1 MGADQGGIWISALS
15 AVIFRQGEH
24 DLAFFAQ
31 GLAAIGKVLTRADKG
46 DEMVGMDSVNW
57 LHPREELVA
66 TMDRIYRYHMTTTSG
81 GNLSILD
88 PDGSMWITPSRVD
101 KGSLRPADVVRVHA
115 DGKREGLHPPSSEFP
130 FHREIYRRRPDIK
143 AIVHAHPGAL
153 VAFSIVR
160 RLPETRVQTHA
171 HNLCGKIAYAAYAC
185 PGSQELGDK
194 IAESFAGGA
203 DCVMLEN
210 HGVVIG
216 GRDLAEA
223 FQRFET
229 LEFVAQTVIRASALG
244 ELRTLEAG
252 SLLAGQAVPDFAE
265 LPAAI
270 ASNREKELRAEV
282 CAFTQRAYR
291 QRLMISTAGSIS
303 ARLNEKE
310 FVITPRRRD
319 RLDLKASSLVR
330 ATLNAAEAGKR
341 ASRTS
346 RLHGLIYAANPEV
359 GVVINAQPMCASAF
373 CMTDAE
379 FSSRT
384 IPESYLVLGDAP
396 KVPFACVV
404 NDAEAL
410 AARMSLKKCPVLL
423 IENEGALIVGRTL
436 LEAFDRLEVLEATAE
451 ALQLSRPLGPLVPM
465 PDSALEELRK
475 AFGLE

>member
-1 MGADQGGIWISALS
+1 
-15 AVIFRQGEH
+15 
-24 DLAFFAQ
+24 
-31 GLAAIGKVLTRADKG
+31 
-46 DEMVGMDSVNW
+46 MDTSCW
-57 LHPREELVA
+57 LHPREQLVA

-88 PDGSMWITPSRVD
+88 PDGSIWITPSRVD
-101 KGSLRPADVVRVHA
+101 KGSLRPSDIVRVRA
-115 DGKREGLHPPSSEFP
+115 DGTKEGLHPPSSEFP

-171 HNLCGKIAYAAYAC
+171 FHVCGKIAYAAYAC
-185 PGSQELGDK
+185 PGSQELGEK
-194 IAESFAGGA
+194 IAATFAQGA

-216 GRDLAEA
+216 GATLSEA

-229 LEFVAQTVIRASALG
+229 LEFVAQTDIRASAMGDMRVLSQAALG
-244 ELRTLEAG
+244 P
-252 SLLAGQAVPDFAE
+252 QAVPSYAKADAAAPTYAE
-265 LPAAI
+265 LAL
-270 ASNREKELRAEV
+270 RKELCE
-282 CAFTQRAYR
+282 FTHRAYR
-291 QRLMISTAGSIS
+291 QRLMISTAGSMS
-303 ARLNEKE
+303 ARVDANH
-310 FVITPRRRD
+310 FVTTPRRSD
-319 RLDLKASSLVR
+319 RLEMSPSSLVR
-330 ATLNAAEAGKR
+330 VSADSCEAGKR

-359 GVVINAQPMCASAF
+359 GAVINAQPMCASAF
-373 CMTDAE
+373 CMTGAP

-404 NDAEAL
+404 DDAEAL
-410 AARMSLKKCPVLL
+410 AKRMSLKKCPVLL
-423 IENEGALIVGRTL
+423 VENEGALIIGRNL

-465 PDSALEELRK
+465 PDSALQELRK
-475 AFGLE
+475 AFGMDE

>member
-1 MGADQGGIWISALS
+1 
-15 AVIFRQGEH
+15 
-24 DLAFFAQ
+24 
-31 GLAAIGKVLTRADKG
+31 
-46 DEMVGMDSVNW
+46 MDTTAW
-57 LHPREELVA
+57 LHPRDELVA

-88 PDGSMWITPSRVD
+88 PDGSIWITPSRVD
-101 KGSLRPADVVRVHA
+101 KGSLRPSDVVRVHA
-115 DGKREGLHPPSSEFP
+115 DGTREGLHPPSSEFP

-171 HNLCGKIAYAAYAC
+171 HHLCGQIAYAAYAC

-194 IAESFAGGA
+194 IAAAFAEGA

-244 ELRTLEAG
+244 ELRTLPADC
-252 SLLAGQAVPDFAE
+252 LASQAVPDLTPLDSVA
-265 LPAAI
+265 PT
-270 ASNREKELRAEV
+270 NREKELRADI
-282 CAFTQRAYR
+282 CAFAQRAYR

-303 ARLNEKE
+303 ARLDDNQ

-319 RLDLKASSLVR
+319 RLDLKPSGLVR
-330 ATLNAAEAGKR
+330 ATRDAAEAGKR
-341 ASRTS
+341 ASRTN
-346 RLHGLIYAANPEV
+346 RLHGLIYAANPDI
-359 GVVINAQPMCASAF
+359 GVIINAQPMCASAF
-373 CMTDAE
+373 CMSAAE

-404 NDAEAL
+404 NDAEEL

-465 PDSALEELRK
+465 PDSALQELRT
-475 AFGLE
+475 AFGMDD

>member
-1 MGADQGGIWISALS
+1 MPPGGRRTA
-15 AVIFRQGEH
+15 
-24 DLAFFAQ
+24 
-31 GLAAIGKVLTRADKG
+31 
-46 DEMVGMDSVNW
+46 GMDTTNW

-88 PDGSMWITPSRVD
+88 PDGSIWITPSRVD
-101 KGSLRPADVVRVHA
+101 KGSLRPADIVRVRP
-115 DGKREGLHPPSSEFP
+115 DGTKEGLHPPSSEFP
-130 FHREIYRRRPDIK
+130 FHREIYRRRPDIR

-153 VAFSIVR
+153 VGFSIVR

-171 HNLCGKIAYAAYAC
+171 HNLCGKVAYAAYAC

-194 IAESFAGGA
+194 IAATFAEGA

-216 GRDLAEA
+216 GRDLADA

-244 ELRTLEAG
+244 ELRTLPTD
-252 SLLAGQAVPDFAE
+252 LLTGQAVPDFGE
-265 LPAAI
+265 LPPAAPG
-270 ASNREKELRAEV
+270 NPEKELRAQLCEF
-282 CAFTQRAYR
+282 ARRGYR
-291 QRLMISTAGSIS
+291 QRLLISTAGSIS
-303 ARLNEKE
+303 ARLDGGQ

-319 RLDLKASSLVR
+319 RLDLKPASLVR
-330 ATLNAAEAGKR
+330 ATVNAAEPGKR
-341 ASRTS
+341 VSRTA
-346 RLHGLIYAANPEV
+346 RLHGLIYAANPDV
-359 GVVINAQPMCASAF
+359 GAIINAQPMCASAF

-379 FSSRT
+379 FSTRT
-384 IPESYLVLGDAP
+384 IPESYLVLLDAP

-404 NDAEAL
+404 KDAEAL
-410 AARMSLKKCPVLL
+410 AAKMSVKKCPVLL
-423 IENEGALIVGRTL
+423 IENEGALIVGRNL

-465 PDSALEELRK
+465 PDSALTELRV
-475 AFGLE
+475 AFGME

>member
-1 MGADQGGIWISALS
+1 
-15 AVIFRQGEH
+15 
-24 DLAFFAQ
+24 
-31 GLAAIGKVLTRADKG
+31 
-46 DEMVGMDSVNW
+46 MDTPTW
-57 LHPREELVA
+57 LHPRDELVA

-88 PDGSMWITPSRVD
+88 PDGSIWITPSRVD
-101 KGSLRPADVVRVHA
+101 KGALRSSDIVRVKA
-115 DGKREGLHPPSSEFP
+115 DGSREGLHPPSSEFP
-130 FHREIYRRRPDIK
+130 FHREIYRIRPDIK

-160 RLPETRVQTHA
+160 RLPDTRVQTHA
-171 HNLCGKIAYAAYAC
+171 YNLCGKIAYALYAC

-194 IAESFAGGA
+194 IAAAFAGGA
-203 DCVMLEN
+203 DCVMMEN

-229 LEFVAQTVIRASALG
+229 LEFVAQTVIRATAMG
-244 ELRTLEAG
+244 QLRTLP
-252 SLLAGQAVPDFAE
+252 AGQLSVQALPDYAALAPQVPTN
-265 LPAAI
+265 P
-270 ASNREKELRAEV
+270 EKELRTEV
-282 CAFTQRAYR
+282 CAFAHRAYR
-291 QRLMISTAGSIS
+291 QKLMISTAGAIS
-303 ARLNEKE
+303 ARLDADQ

-319 RLDLKASSLVR
+319 RLDLQPGSLVR
-330 ATLNAAEAGKR
+330 ATKDAMEAGKQG
-341 ASRTS
+341 SRTS
-346 RLHGLIYAANPEV
+346 RLHALIYAANPEV
-359 GVVINAQPMCASAF
+359 GVIINAQPMCASAF

-404 NDAEAL
+404 KDAEAL

-423 IENEGALIVGRTL
+423 IENDGALIVGRTL

-451 ALQLSRPLGPLVPM
+451 ALQLSRPLGPMVPM
-465 PDSALEELRK
+465 PDSALAELRRVY
-475 AFGLE
+475 GME

>member
-1 MGADQGGIWISALS
+1 
-15 AVIFRQGEH
+15 
-24 DLAFFAQ
+24 
-31 GLAAIGKVLTRADKG
+31 
-46 DEMVGMDSVNW
+46 MDSTCW
-57 LHPREELVA
+57 LHPRDELVA

-88 PDGSMWITPSRVD
+88 PDGSIWITPSRVD
-101 KGSLRPADVVRVHA
+101 KGSLRPTDVVRVAA
-115 DGKREGLHPPSSEFP
+115 DGTKDGLHPPSSEFP

-171 HNLCGKIAYAAYAC
+171 HSLCGKIAYAAYAC

-194 IAESFAGGA
+194 IAQAFSEGA

-244 ELRTLEAG
+244 ELKTLAPD
-252 SLLAGQAVPDFAE
+252 SLAGQAVPDFAE
-265 LPAAI
+265 LAA
-270 ASNREKELRAEV
+270 AVPTNREKELRTQV
-282 CAFTQRAYR
+282 CEFAHRAYR

-303 ARLNEKE
+303 ARLDEKE

-319 RLDLKASSLVR
+319 RLDLKPVSLVR
-330 ATLNAAEAGKR
+330 ATLGAAEAGKR

-359 GVVINAQPMCASAF
+359 GVIINAQPMCASAF
-373 CMTDAE
+373 CMTAAE

-404 NDAEAL
+404 KDAEAL

-465 PDSALEELRK
+465 PAEALSELRK

>member
-1 MGADQGGIWISALS
+1 MDPIS
-15 AVIFRQGEH
+15 
-24 DLAFFAQ
+24 
-31 GLAAIGKVLTRADKG
+31 
-46 DEMVGMDSVNW
+46 W
-57 LHPREELVA
+57 LHPRDELVA

-88 PDGSMWITPSRVD
+88 PDGSIWITPSRVD
-101 KGSLRPADVVRVHA
+101 KGSLRASDVVRMKP
-115 DGKREGLHPPSSEFP
+115 DGSREGLHPPSSEFP

-160 RLPETRVQTHA
+160 RLPETRVQNHA
-171 HNLCGKIAYAAYAC
+171 FTVCGKISYAAYAC

-194 IAESFAGGA
+194 IAAAFAEGA

-216 GRDLAEA
+216 GRDLSEA

-229 LEFVAQTVIRASALG
+229 LEFVAQTVIRASELGTLKTLPDSALTSQSFP
-244 ELRTLEAG
+244 TLTEDA
-252 SLLAGQAVPDFAE
+252 PE
-265 LPAAI
+265 LP
-270 ASNREKELRAEV
+270 SNREKELRTEV
-282 CAFTQRAYR
+282 AAFAQRAYR

-303 ARLNEKE
+303 ARIADEK

-319 RLDLKASSLVR
+319 RLEMQPATLVR
-330 ATLNAAEAGKR
+330 TTLNTVEAGKR

-346 RLHGLIYAANPEV
+346 RLHALIYASDPAI
-359 GVVINAQPMCASAF
+359 GAVISAQPKCASAY
-373 CMTDAE
+373 CMTDAA
-379 FSSRT
+379 FSTRT
-384 IPESYLVLGDAP
+384 IPESYLVLGDTP
-396 KVPFACVV
+396 KVPFACIV

-410 AARMSLKKCPVLL
+410 AAQMSLKKCPVLL

-465 PDSALEELRK
+465 PDSALAELRK
-475 AFGLE
+475 AFGME

>member
-1 MGADQGGIWISALS
+1 
-15 AVIFRQGEH
+15 
-24 DLAFFAQ
+24 
-31 GLAAIGKVLTRADKG
+31 
-46 DEMVGMDSVNW
+46 MDSHNW

-88 PDGSMWITPSRVD
+88 PEGGIWITPSRVD
-101 KGSLRPADVVRVHA
+101 KGALRPSDVVRVRP
-115 DGKREGLHPPSSEFP
+115 DGSREGLHPPSSEFP
-130 FHREIYRRRPDIK
+130 FHREVYKVRPDIK

-171 HNLCGKIAYAAYAC
+171 HQVCGKIAYAPYAC
-185 PGSQELGDK
+185 PGSQDLGDK
-194 IAESFAGGA
+194 IAAAFAGGA

-229 LEFVAQTVIRASALG
+229 LEFVAQTDIRASALG
-244 ELRTLEAG
+244 NLRSLPPEALNNRAMPEHG
-252 SLLAGQAVPDFAE
+252 VLPD
-265 LPAAI
+265 AAP
-270 ASNREKELRAEV
+270 SNAEKELRAQV
-282 CAFTQRAYR
+282 CEFTHRAYR

-303 ARLNEKE
+303 ARVDADH
-310 FVITPRRRD
+310 FVTTPRRRD
-319 RLDLKASSLVR
+319 RLELTAENLVR
-330 ATLNAAEAGKR
+330 VSRSACEAGKR

-346 RLHGLIYAANPEV
+346 LLHGLVYAKNPEV
-359 GVVINAQPMCASAF
+359 GAVINAQPMCASAF
-373 CMTDAE
+373 CMTDAA

-396 KVPFACVV
+396 KVPFADVV
-404 NDAEAL
+404 DDAEAL

-465 PDSALEELRK
+465 PDRALAELRA
-475 AFGLE
+475 AFGMD

>member
-1 MGADQGGIWISALS
+1 
-15 AVIFRQGEH
+15 
-24 DLAFFAQ
+24 
-31 GLAAIGKVLTRADKG
+31 
-46 DEMVGMDSVNW
+46 MDSSNW

-88 PDGSMWITPSRVD
+88 PDGGIWITPSRVD
-101 KGSLRPADVVRVHA
+101 KGALRPSDVVRVRA
-115 DGKREGLHPPSSEFP
+115 DGSREGLHPPSSEFP
-130 FHREIYRRRPDIK
+130 FHREIYKARPDIK

-171 HNLCGKIAYAAYAC
+171 YQVCGKIAYAPYAC
-185 PGSQELGDK
+185 PGSQELGEK
-194 IAESFAGGA
+194 IAAAFAGGA

-229 LEFVAQTVIRASALG
+229 LEFVAQTDIRASALG
-244 ELRTLEAG
+244 KLRSLPAEA
-252 SLLAGQAVPDFAE
+252 LNNHMVPDYGV
-265 LPAAI
+265 LPALA
-270 ASNREKELRAEV
+270 ASNAEKELRAQV
-282 CAFTQRAYR
+282 CEFTHRAYR

-303 ARLNEKE
+303 ARVDAAH
-310 FVITPRRRD
+310 FVTTPRRRD
-319 RLDLKASSLVR
+319 RLELTAENLVR
-330 ATLNAAEAGKR
+330 VSREACEQGKR

-346 RLHGLIYAANPEV
+346 RLHGLIYAANPEI
-359 GVVINAQPMCASAF
+359 GAVINAQPMCASAF
-373 CMTDAE
+373 CMTDAV

-396 KVPFACVV
+396 KTPFADVV
-404 NDAEAL
+404 ADAESL
-410 AARMSLKKCPVLL
+410 AARMSLKRCPVLL

-465 PDSALEELRK
+465 PDSALAELRK
-475 AFGLE
+475 AFGME

>member
-1 MGADQGGIWISALS
+1 METPS
-15 AVIFRQGEH
+15 
-24 DLAFFAQ
+24 
-31 GLAAIGKVLTRADKG
+31 
-46 DEMVGMDSVNW
+46 W
-57 LHPREELVA
+57 LHPRDELVA

-88 PDGSMWITPSRVD
+88 PDGSIWITPSRVD
-101 KGSLRPADVVRVHA
+101 KGSLRATDVVRVLP
-115 DGKREGLHPPSSEFP
+115 DGTREGLHPPSSEFP
-130 FHREIYRRRPDIK
+130 FHREIYRKRPDLK

-160 RLPETRVQTHA
+160 TLPETRVQAHA
-171 HNLCGKIAYAAYAC
+171 FEVCGKIAYAAYAC

-194 IAESFAGGA
+194 IAAAFATGA

-244 ELRTLEAG
+244 ALRTLAAADLQRQ
-252 SLLAGQAVPDFAE
+252 SAPDLAVLPSDAV
-265 LPAAI
+265 
-270 ASNREKELRAEV
+270 SNREKELRSQLCE
-282 CAFTQRAYR
+282 FTHRAYR
-291 QRLMISTAGSIS
+291 QRLMISTAGAMS
-303 ARLNEKE
+303 ARLDGER
-310 FVITPRRRD
+310 FVTTPRRRD
-319 RLDLKASSLVR
+319 RLELTPAALVR
-330 ATLNAAEAGKR
+330 TSLNACEAVKR

-346 RLHGLIYAANPEV
+346 RLHALIYATNPEV

-384 IPESYLVLGDAP
+384 IPESYLVLGNAP
-396 KVPFACVV
+396 KVPYACVV
-404 NDAEAL
+404 RDAEAL

-465 PDSALEELRK
+465 PDRALAELRQ
-475 AFGLE
+475 AFGMEEQAEREAP

>member
-1 MGADQGGIWISALS
+1 
-15 AVIFRQGEH
+15 
-24 DLAFFAQ
+24 
-31 GLAAIGKVLTRADKG
+31 
-46 DEMVGMDSVNW
+46 MDSTNW
-57 LHPREELVA
+57 QHPRDELVA

-88 PDGSMWITPSRVD
+88 PDGGIWITPSRVD
-101 KGSLRPADVVRVHA
+101 KGSLRAADVVRVFA
-115 DGKREGLHPPSSEFP
+115 DGSREGLHPPSSEFP
-130 FHREIYRRRPDIK
+130 FHREIYKRRPDIK

-153 VAFSIVR
+153 VAFSICR
-160 RLPETRVQTHA
+160 TLPETRVQTHA
-171 HNLCGKIAYAAYAC
+171 FQVCGKIAYAAYAC

-194 IAESFAGGA
+194 IAEAFATGA

-229 LEFVAQTVIRASALG
+229 LEFAAQTVIRASALG
-244 ELRTLEAG
+244 TLKTLSAAALH
-252 SLLAGQAVPDFAE
+252 SHAVPDYAT
-265 LPAAI
+265 LPPVAPL
-270 ASNREKELRAEV
+270 NHEKELRAQL
-282 CAFTQRAYR
+282 CDFTHRAYR

-303 ARLNEKE
+303 ARLDAAH
-310 FVITPRRRD
+310 FVTTPRRRD
-319 RLDLKASSLVR
+319 RLELTVENLVR
-330 ATLNAAEAGKR
+330 VTRDACEEGKR

-346 RLHGLIYAANPEV
+346 RLHGLIYEANPEI

-384 IPESYLVLGDAP
+384 IPESYLVLGDTP

-404 NDAEAL
+404 ADAEAL
-410 AARMSLKKCPVLL
+410 AAKMSLKKCPVLL

-465 PDSALEELRK
+465 PDSALAELRK
-475 AFGLE
+475 AFGME

>member
-1 MGADQGGIWISALS
+1 MGWQCFDPDGAKASGGLMETHS
-15 AVIFRQGEH
+15 
-24 DLAFFAQ
+24 
-31 GLAAIGKVLTRADKG
+31 
-46 DEMVGMDSVNW
+46 W
-57 LHPREELVA
+57 LHPRDELVA

-88 PDGSMWITPSRVD
+88 PDGSIWITPSRVD
-101 KGSLRPADVVRVHA
+101 KGALRPDDIVRMKA
-115 DGKREGLHPPSSEFP
+115 DGSREGLHPPSSEFP

-171 HNLCGKIAYAAYAC
+171 HALCGKIAYAAYAC

-194 IAESFAGGA
+194 IAQTFSEGA

-244 ELRTLEAG
+244 ELKTLPAN
-252 SLLAGQAVPDFAE
+252 LLTGQAVPDFSV
-265 LPAAI
+265 LPAAEPG
-270 ASNREKELRAEV
+270 NREKELRTQL
-282 CAFTQRAYR
+282 CAFARRAYR

-303 ARLNEKE
+303 ARLDDRQ

-319 RLDLKASSLVR
+319 RLDLQPASLVR
-330 ATLNAAEAGKR
+330 ATLEGAEAGKR

-359 GVVINAQPMCASAF
+359 GAIINAQPMCASAF
-373 CMTDAE
+373 CMADAE
-379 FSSRT
+379 FSTRT
-384 IPESYLVLGDAP
+384 IPESYLVLNDAP

-404 NDAEAL
+404 KDAEAL
-410 AARMSLKKCPVLL
+410 AARMSPRKCPVLL
-423 IENEGALIVGRTL
+423 IENEGTLIVGRTL

-465 PDSALEELRK
+465 PESALAELRK

>member
-1 MGADQGGIWISALS
+1 
-15 AVIFRQGEH
+15 
-24 DLAFFAQ
+24 
-31 GLAAIGKVLTRADKG
+31 
-46 DEMVGMDSVNW
+46 MDTPTW
-57 LHPREELVA
+57 LHPRDELVA

-101 KGSLRPADVVRVHA
+101 KGALRPSDIVRVKA
-115 DGKREGLHPPSSEFP
+115 DGSREGLHPPSSEFP
-130 FHREIYRRRPDIK
+130 FHREIYRVRPDIK

-160 RLPETRVQTHA
+160 QLPDTRVQTHA
-171 HNLCGKIAYAAYAC
+171 YNLCGKIAYAAYAC
-185 PGSQELGDK
+185 PGSQELGEK
-194 IAESFAGGA
+194 IAAAFAGGA

-229 LEFVAQTVIRASALG
+229 LEFVAQTVIRATALG
-244 ELRTLEAG
+244 ELRTLPAVQLTG
-252 SLLAGQAVPDFAE
+252 HAVPDY
-265 LPAAI
+265 AAL
-270 ASNREKELRAEV
+270 APQVPTNLEKELRTDV
-282 CAFTQRAYR
+282 CAFAQRAYR
-291 QRLMISTAGSIS
+291 QKLMISTAGAIS
-303 ARLNEKE
+303 ARLDADQ

-319 RLDLKASSLVR
+319 RIDLQPSSLVR
-330 ATLNAAEAGKR
+330 ATKDAMEAGKQG
-341 ASRTS
+341 SRTS
-346 RLHGLIYAANPEV
+346 RLHALIYAANPEV
-359 GVVINAQPMCASAF
+359 GVIINAQPMCASAF
-373 CMTDAE
+373 CMADAD

-404 NDAEAL
+404 KDAESL
-410 AARMSLKKCPVLL
+410 ASRMSLKKCPVLL
-423 IENEGALIVGRTL
+423 IENDGALIVGRTL

-465 PDSALEELRK
+465 PDSALAELRRVY
-475 AFGLE
+475 GMD

>member
-1 MGADQGGIWISALS
+1 METPSWQ
-15 AVIFRQGEH
+15 
-24 DLAFFAQ
+24 
-31 GLAAIGKVLTRADKG
+31 
-46 DEMVGMDSVNW
+46 
-57 LHPREELVA
+57 HPRDELVA

-88 PDGSMWITPSRVD
+88 PDGSIWITPSRVD
-101 KGSLRPADVVRVHA
+101 KGSLRPADVVRVMQ
-115 DGKREGLHPPSSEFP
+115 DGSREGLHPPSSEFP
-130 FHREIYRRRPDIK
+130 FHREIYRKRPDLK

-160 RLPETRVQTHA
+160 TLPETRVQTHA
-171 HNLCGKIAYAAYAC
+171 FHVCGKIAYAAYAC

-194 IAESFAGGA
+194 IAEAFATGA

-229 LEFVAQTVIRASALG
+229 LEFVAQTVIRAMALG
-244 ELRTLEAG
+244 GLRTL
-252 SLLAGQAVPDFAE
+252 PDAE
-265 LPAAI
+265 LRERMEPGLGMLPPMV
-270 ASNREKELRAEV
+270 ASNREKELRAKV
-282 CAFTQRAYR
+282 CEFTHRAYR

-303 ARLNEKE
+303 ARLDADY
-310 FVITPRRRD
+310 FVTTPRRRD
-319 RLDLKASSLVR
+319 RLELSPATLVR
-330 ATLNAAEAGKR
+330 ASLAGCEEGKR

-346 RLHGLIYAANPEV
+346 RLHALIYAANPEV
-359 GVVINAQPMCASAF
+359 GAVINAQPMCASAF
-373 CMTDAE
+373 CMTGAE

-404 NDAEAL
+404 RDAEAL
-410 AARMSLKKCPVLL
+410 AAEISLKKCPVLL
-423 IENEGALIVGRTL
+423 VENDGAIVVGRTL

-451 ALQLSRPLGPLVPM
+451 ALQLSRSLGPLVPM
-465 PDSALEELRK
+465 PESALAELRR
-475 AFGLE
+475 AFGMEE

>member
-1 MGADQGGIWISALS
+1 MGLRAFDFLNPKALCGGMENTTW
-15 AVIFRQGEH
+15 Q
-24 DLAFFAQ
+24 
-31 GLAAIGKVLTRADKG
+31 
-46 DEMVGMDSVNW
+46 
-57 LHPREELVA
+57 HPREELVA

-88 PDGSMWITPSRVD
+88 PDGSIWITPSRVD
-101 KGSLRPADVVRVHA
+101 KGSLRPSDIVRIMA
-115 DGKREGLHPPSSEFP
+115 DGTHEGLHPASSEFP
-130 FHREIYRRRPDIK
+130 FHCEIYRSRPDIK

-171 HNLCGKIAYAAYAC
+171 YNLCGKVAYAAYAC

-194 IAESFAGGA
+194 IAQAFAEGA

-244 ELRTLEAG
+244 QLKT
-252 SLLAGQAVPDFAE
+252 
-265 LPAAI
+265 LPADQLTGLEVP
-270 ASNREKELRAEV
+270 ASKRLPEKIPTNFEKELRTDV
-282 CAFTQRAYR
+282 SAFTRRAYR

-303 ARLNEKE
+303 ARIDENE

-319 RLDLKASSLVR
+319 RLDLHPANLVR
-330 ATLNAAEAGKR
+330 ATTDGCEAGKR

-346 RLHGLIYAANPEV
+346 RLHGLIYAANSEV
-359 GVVINAQPMCASAF
+359 GAIINAQPMCASAF

-379 FSSRT
+379 FSTRT
-384 IPESYLVLGDAP
+384 IPESYLVLGEAP

-410 AARMSLKKCPVLL
+410 AAKMSLKKCPVLM
-423 IENEGALIVGRTL
+423 IENEGTLIVGRTL

-451 ALQLSRPLGPLVPM
+451 ALQLSMPLGPLVPM
-465 PDSALEELRK
+465 PESALEELRK
-475 AFGLE
+475 AFGME

>member
-1 MGADQGGIWISALS
+1 MCRITTRDSGRNWEKLA
-15 AVIFRQGEH
+15 
-24 DLAFFAQ
+24 DLAQ
-31 GLAAIGKVLTRADKG
+31 RWAALGQALHRQTPQVLNQR
-46 DEMVGMDSVNW
+46 MDTTNW
-57 LHPREELVA
+57 LHPRDELVA
-66 TMDRIYRYHMTTTSG
+66 AMDRIYRYHMTTTSG

-101 KGSLRPADVVRVHA
+101 KGSLRPSDIVRVHA
-115 DGKREGLHPPSSEFP
+115 NGSREGLHPPSSEFP

-171 HNLCGKIAYAAYAC
+171 HHLCGKVAYAAYAC

-194 IAESFAGGA
+194 IAQAFAEGA

-244 ELRTLEAG
+244 ALRTLPAD
-252 SLLAGQAVPDFAE
+252 SLAGQAVPDFAE
-265 LPAAI
+265 LPVAAP
-270 ASNREKELRAEV
+270 SNREKELRADV
-282 CAFTQRAYR
+282 CAFARRSYR
-291 QRLMISTAGSIS
+291 QRLMISTAGSVS
-303 ARLNEKE
+303 ARLDASQ
-310 FVITPRRRD
+310 FIITPRRRD
-319 RLDLKASSLVR
+319 RLDLQPASLVR
-330 ATLNAAEAGKR
+330 ASLGAAEAGKR

-346 RLHGLIYAANPEV
+346 RLHGLIYAADREV
-359 GVVINAQPMCASAF
+359 GAIINAQPMCASAF
-373 CMTDAE
+373 CMSDAE
-379 FSSRT
+379 FSTRT
-384 IPESYLVLGDAP
+384 IPESYLVLQDAP

-404 NDAEAL
+404 HDAEAL
-410 AARMSLKKCPVLL
+410 AVRVSLKKCPVLL
-423 IENEGALIVGRTL
+423 IENEGTLIVGRTL

-451 ALQLSRPLGPLVPM
+451 ALQLGRVLGPLVPM
-465 PDSALEELRK
+465 PESALTELRQ
-475 AFGLE
+475 AFGMD

>member
-1 MGADQGGIWISALS
+1 
-15 AVIFRQGEH
+15 
-24 DLAFFAQ
+24 
-31 GLAAIGKVLTRADKG
+31 
-46 DEMVGMDSVNW
+46 MDNTVW

-101 KGSLRPADVVRVHA
+101 KGSLRPSDVVRVYA
-115 DGKREGLHPPSSEFP
+115 DGTRDGLHPPSSEFP
-130 FHREIYRRRPDIK
+130 FHREIYLRRPDIK

-160 RLPETRVQTHA
+160 RLPDTRVQTHA
-171 HNLCGKIAYAAYAC
+171 HQICGKIAYAAYAC

-194 IAESFAGGA
+194 IAQTFAEGA

-216 GRDLAEA
+216 GSNLAEA

-229 LEFVAQTVIRASALG
+229 LEFVAQTAIRASALG
-244 ELRTLEAG
+244 KLHTLPAD
-252 SLLAGQAVPDFAE
+252 SLAGQTVPALSE
-265 LPAAI
+265 LPSAAPT
-270 ASNREKELRAEV
+270 NHEKELRMEICEFA
-282 CAFTQRAYR
+282 QRAYR
-291 QRLMISTAGSIS
+291 QRLMISTAGAIS
-303 ARLNEKE
+303 ARLDQNQ
-310 FVITPRRRD
+310 FIITPRRRD
-319 RLDLKASSLVR
+319 RLNLDPSSLVR
-330 ATLNAAEAGKR
+330 ATRDSAEAGKH
-341 ASRTS
+341 ASRTN
-346 RLHGLIYAANPEV
+346 RLHGFIYEANPDV
-359 GVVINAQPMCASAF
+359 GVIINAQPMCASAF

-384 IPESYLVLGDAP
+384 IPESYLVLGDTP

-404 NDAEAL
+404 DDAEAL

-451 ALQLSRPLGPLVPM
+451 ALQLSRPLGELVAM
-465 PDSALEELRK
+465 SESELQELRTV
-475 AFGLE
+475 FGME

>member
-1 MGADQGGIWISALS
+1 
-15 AVIFRQGEH
+15 
-24 DLAFFAQ
+24 
-31 GLAAIGKVLTRADKG
+31 
-46 DEMVGMDSVNW
+46 MDTQSW
-57 LHPREELVA
+57 LHPRDELVA

-88 PDGSMWITPSRVD
+88 PDGSIWITPSRVD
-101 KGSLRPADVVRVHA
+101 KGSLRSTDIVRVKA
-115 DGKREGLHPPSSEFP
+115 DGSREGLHPPSSEFP
-130 FHREIYRRRPDIK
+130 FHREIYRVRPDIK

-171 HNLCGKIAYAAYAC
+171 YNLCGKIAYAPYAC

-194 IAESFAGGA
+194 IAAAFAEGA

-244 ELRTLEAG
+244 ELRTLPNDMLTG
-252 SLLAGQAVPDFAE
+252 HAVPDYTP
-265 LPAAI
+265 LDSQVPT
-270 ASNREKELRAEV
+270 NHEKELRTEV
-282 CAFTQRAYR
+282 CAFAQRAYR
-291 QRLMISTAGSIS
+291 QKLMISSAGAIS
-303 ARLNEKE
+303 ARLDAQQ

-319 RLDLKASSLVR
+319 RLDLKPSSLVR
-330 ATLNAAEAGKR
+330 ATKDSMEMGKR
-341 ASRTS
+341 GSRTS
-346 RLHGLIYAANPEV
+346 RLHGLIYAANPEI
-359 GVVINAQPMCASAF
+359 GVIINAQPMCASAF
-373 CMTDAE
+373 CMSDAE

-465 PDSALEELRK
+465 PESALAELRK
-475 AFGLE
+475 AFGMD

>member
-1 MGADQGGIWISALS
+1 M
-15 AVIFRQGEH
+15 ET
-24 DLAFFAQ
+24 AQ
-31 GLAAIGKVLTRADKG
+31 
-46 DEMVGMDSVNW
+46 W
-57 LHPREELVA
+57 LHPRDELVA

-88 PDGSMWITPSRVD
+88 SDGGIWITPSRVD
-101 KGSLRPADVVRVHA
+101 KGALRASDIVRVGA
-115 DGKREGLHPPSSEFP
+115 DGTREGLHPPSSEFP
-130 FHREIYRRRPDIK
+130 FHREIYKKRPDIR

-153 VAFSIVR
+153 VAFSICR
-160 RLPETRVQTHA
+160 TLPETRVQTHA
-171 HNLCGKIAYAAYAC
+171 FQVCGKIAYAAYAC

-194 IAESFAGGA
+194 IAEAFASGA

-229 LEFVAQTVIRASALG
+229 LEFVAHTVIRASSLG
-244 ELRTLEAG
+244 RLRTLPKEALVG
-252 SLLAGQAVPDFAE
+252 HAVPDHGVLA
-265 LPAAI
+265 LRTPC
-270 ASNREKELRAEV
+270 NREKELRTQLCE
-282 CAFTQRAYR
+282 FTHRAYR
-291 QRLMISTAGSIS
+291 QRLMISTAGSMS
-303 ARLNEKE
+303 ARLGDDL
-310 FVITPRRRD
+310 FITTPRRRD
-319 RLDLKASSLVR
+319 RLELTPASLVR
-330 ATLNAAEAGKR
+330 ASLTACEEGKR

-346 RLHGLIYAANPEV
+346 RLHALVYASDPRIGA
-359 GVVINAQPMCASAF
+359 VINAQPMCASAF
-373 CMTDAE
+373 CMTDAL

-404 NDAEAL
+404 NEAETL
-410 AARMSLKKCPVLL
+410 AACVSLKKCPVLL

-465 PDSALEELRK
+465 PDSALAELRR
-475 AFGLE
+475 AFGLEG

>member
-1 MGADQGGIWISALS
+1 
-15 AVIFRQGEH
+15 
-24 DLAFFAQ
+24 
-31 GLAAIGKVLTRADKG
+31 
-46 DEMVGMDSVNW
+46 
-57 LHPREELVA
+57 
-66 TMDRIYRYHMTTTSG
+66 MDRIYRYHMTTTSG

-88 PDGSMWITPSRVD
+88 PDGSIWITPSRVD
-101 KGSLRPADVVRVHA
+101 KGSLRPDDIVRMKA
-115 DGKREGLHPPSSEFP
+115 DGSREGLHPASSEFP

-171 HNLCGKIAYAAYAC
+171 HALCGKVAYAAYAC

-194 IAESFAGGA
+194 IAQTFSEGA

-244 ELRTLEAG
+244 ELKTLAAD
-252 SLLAGQAVPDFAE
+252 SLAGQAVPDFAD
-265 LPAAI
+265 LAA
-270 ASNREKELRAEV
+270 AVPTNREKELRAQV
-282 CAFTQRAYR
+282 AAFAQRAYR

-303 ARLNEKE
+303 ARLDEKQ

-319 RLDLKASSLVR
+319 RLDLKAASLVR
-330 ATLNAAEAGKR
+330 ATLDAAEAGKR

-359 GVVINAQPMCASAF
+359 GAVINAQPMCASAF

-379 FSSRT
+379 FSTRT

-410 AARMSLKKCPVLL
+410 AAKMSLKKCPVLV
-423 IENEGALIVGRTL
+423 IENEGTLIVGRTL

-465 PDSALEELRK
+465 PESALTELRK

>member
-1 MGADQGGIWISALS
+1 MGWQGFDLGGARVSGAL
-15 AVIFRQGEH
+15 
-24 DLAFFAQ
+24 
-31 GLAAIGKVLTRADKG
+31 
-46 DEMVGMDSVNW
+46 MDSTSW
-57 LHPREELVA
+57 LHPRDELVA

-88 PDGSMWITPSRVD
+88 PDGSIWITPSRVD
-101 KGSLRPADVVRVHA
+101 KGSLRPDDVVRVHA

-130 FHREIYRRRPDIK
+130 FHREIYKRRPDIK

-171 HNLCGKIAYAAYAC
+171 HTLCGKIAYAAYAC

-194 IAESFAGGA
+194 IAQSFAEGA

-244 ELRTLEAG
+244 ELKTLPAD
-252 SLLAGQAVPDFAE
+252 LLTGQAVPDFST
-265 LPAAI
+265 LAA
-270 ASNREKELRAEV
+270 AVPTNHEKELRTQV
-282 CAFTQRAYR
+282 SAFAQRAYR

-303 ARLNEKE
+303 ARLDEKQ

-319 RLDLKASSLVR
+319 RLDLKPASLVR
-330 ATLNAAEAGKR
+330 ATLGAAEEGKR

-359 GVVINAQPMCASAF
+359 GAIINAQPMCASAF

-404 NDAEAL
+404 NDAETL
-410 AARMSLKKCPVLL
+410 AAKMSLKKCPVLL

-465 PDSALEELRK
+465 PESALAELRK

>member
-1 MGADQGGIWISALS
+1 
-15 AVIFRQGEH
+15 
-24 DLAFFAQ
+24 
-31 GLAAIGKVLTRADKG
+31 
-46 DEMVGMDSVNW
+46 
-57 LHPREELVA
+57 
-66 TMDRIYRYHMTTTSG
+66 MTTTSG

-88 PDGSMWITPSRVD
+88 PDGSIWITPSRVD
-101 KGSLRPADVVRVHA
+101 KGSLRAADVVRVFA
-115 DGKREGLHPPSSEFP
+115 DGSREGLHPPSSEFP
-130 FHREIYRRRPDIK
+130 FHREIYKKRPDIK

-153 VAFSIVR
+153 VAFSICR
-160 RLPETRVQTHA
+160 ILPETRVQTHA
-171 HNLCGKIAYAAYAC
+171 FQVCGKIAYAAYAC

-194 IAESFAGGA
+194 IAEAFATGA

-244 ELRTLEAG
+244 TLKTLSAAALH
-252 SLLAGQAVPDFAE
+252 SHAVPDYAT
-265 LPAAI
+265 LSPVAPL
-270 ASNREKELRAEV
+270 NHEKELRAQL
-282 CAFTQRAYR
+282 CDFTHRAYR
-291 QRLMISTAGSIS
+291 QRLMISTAGSMS
-303 ARLNEKE
+303 ARLDATH
-310 FVITPRRRD
+310 FVTTPRRRD
-319 RLDLKASSLVR
+319 RLELTAENLVR
-330 ATLNAAEAGKR
+330 VTRDACEEGKR

-346 RLHGLIYAANPEV
+346 RLHGLIYAANPEI

-373 CMTDAE
+373 CMADAE

-384 IPESYLVLGDAP
+384 IPESYLVLGDAL

-404 NDAEAL
+404 SDAEEL
-410 AARMSLKKCPVLL
+410 AAKMTLKKCPVLL

-465 PDSALEELRK
+465 PDSALAELRK
-475 AFGLE
+475 AFGME